1 MSTKTTTKNVAAKS
15 NKSTVKAPKASKKS
29 ASAFVPVADIVAE
42 AEETSTALVLAT
54 TTDLVA
60 PAVEEPMIEELV
72 VESFEE
78 PIEEA
83 QVVEVA
89 AEVIESSP
97 VTGATAIYPELAA
110 HVSRAV
116 ERVSVLCYD
125 RITAWLASPETRFR
139 CADESKRLT
148 EEHKLTAL
156 EHVISLSV
164 WSKDSRL
171 AGQPGT
177 NAPFR
182 GRSGGLYRPGFQP
195 KDGGVASDE
204 G

>member
-1 MSTKTTTKNVAAKS
+1 MSTKTTSKNVAAKS
-15 NKSTVKAPKASKKS
+15 NKSAAVKAPKASKKS

-54 TTDLVA
+54 ATDLVA

-89 AEVIESSP
+89 EEVIESSP

-195 KDGGVASDE
+195 KDGGASDE

>member
-1 MSTKTTTKNVAAKS
+1 MSTKTTSKNVAAKS
-15 NKSTVKAPKASKKS
+15 NKSAIKAPKASKKS

-54 TTDLVA
+54 ATDLVA
-60 PAVEEPMIEELV
+60 PAVEEPMI
-72 VESFEE
+72 EE

-97 VTGATAIYPELAA
+97 VSGATAIYPELAA

>member
-1 MSTKTTTKNVAAKS
+1 MSTKTTSKNVAVKS
-15 NKSTVKAPKASKKS
+15 NKSAAKAPKASKKS

-42 AEETSTALVLAT
+42 AEETSTAIVLAAP
-54 TTDLVA
+54 TDLVA
-60 PAVEEPMIEELV
+60 PAVEEPIVEELV
-72 VESFEE
+72 VESFDE
-78 PIEEA
+78 PTEEA
-83 QVVEVA
+83 QVIEVT
-89 AEVIESSP
+89 AEVIESSS
-97 VTGATAIYPELAA
+97 VTGSTAIYPELAA
-110 HVSRAV
+110 HVSRSV
-116 ERVSVLCYD
+116 DRVSVLCYD

-139 CADESKRLT
+139 CAEESKRLT
-148 EEHKLTAL
+148 EDHKLTAL

-164 WSKDSRL
+164 WCKDHRL

-195 KDGGVASDE
+195 KDGGASDE

>member
-1 MSTKTTTKNVAAKS
+1 MSTKSTTKNVAAKS
-15 NKSTVKAPKASKKS
+15 NKSAIKAPKASKKS

-54 TTDLVA
+54 STDLVA
-60 PAVEEPMIEELV
+60 PAVEEPMI
-72 VESFEE
+72 EE

-97 VTGATAIYPELAA
+97 VAGATAIYPELAA

-116 ERVSVLCYD
+116 DRVSVLCYD